1 MNIIPQE
8 KTAKIIGRH
17 LHQSRDPLMHLVLAY
32 PLAALGY
39 PQNSEAAL
47 QKLSKTVAYC
57 ANEYLET
64 HLANWEGQTTSVLIG
79 QETVWI
85 TLLVSIAGS
94 PDMLETKLTNEG
106 WKVTNETCTT
116 AISRIV
122 LKSIA
127 VGTE

>member
-1 MNIIPQE
+1 MNIMPQE

-32 PLAALGY
+32 PLADFGY

-47 QKLSKTVAYC
+47 KKLCESVAEC
-57 ANEYLET
+57 ANEYLEA

-85 TLLVSIAGS
+85 TLLISIASS
-94 PDMLETKLTNEG
+94 PDMLETKLVKEG
-106 WKVTNETCTT
+106 WQVANETCTT
-116 AISRIV
+116 AISRMALTPIRV
-122 LKSIA
+122 PS
-127 VGTE
+127 